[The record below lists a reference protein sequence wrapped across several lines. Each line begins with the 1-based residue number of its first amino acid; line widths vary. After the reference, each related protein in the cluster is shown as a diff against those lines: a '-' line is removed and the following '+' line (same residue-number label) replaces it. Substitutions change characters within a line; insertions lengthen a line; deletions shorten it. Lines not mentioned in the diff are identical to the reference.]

1 MNILSTIVPVFSVIF
16 LGWMVHQRGFI
27 PKDFLGP
34 ANRLVYYLAIP
45 AMIFRAVAK
54 TSFHHSFNV
63 PVIGVALLSMLLI
76 FFIAWSSGLLL
87 RTAGGRLAT
96 FVQSSFHCNI
106 GYIGLAISYY
116 YLGAE
121 GFARSGIAG
130 GFLMILQNFLAVVI
144 LSFYGTQKGK
154 RPDSGSVLV
163 RIFGNP
169 IILSAGAGIL
179 FSLFAL
185 PVPLVVARI
194 LDILSGLALPMALL
208 LIGASLSPDGMKDH
222 FPLVGGSTFLKLLLL
237 PGLAFVF
244 YHLLD
249 TPPEEYLPA
258 LILLASPSATI
269 TYILARQMRGDPE
282 LAVTAISTSTI
293 LSALTFTLWLNL

>member
-1 MNILSTIVPVFSVIF
+1 MNILSTIIPVFTVIF
-16 LGWMVHQRGFI
+16 LGWIVHQRGFI

-54 TSFHHSFNV
+54 TSFHQSFNV
-63 PVIGVALLSMLLI
+63 PVIGIALLSMLLI
-76 FFIAWSSGLLL
+76 FFAAWASGLLF
-87 RTAGGRLAT
+87 RVAGGRLAT

-116 YLGAE
+116 YLGGE

-130 GFLMILQNFLAVVI
+130 GFLMMLQNFLAVVI
-144 LSFYGTQKGK
+144 LTFYGTRKGK
-154 RPDSGSVLV
+154 RIDGGSVLV
-163 RIFGNP
+163 RVFGNP

-185 PVPLVVARI
+185 PIPIVIARI

-208 LIGASLSPDGMKDH
+208 LIGASLSPNGMKNH
-222 FPLVGGSTFLKLLLL
+222 LPMVSGTTFLKLLLL
-237 PGLAFVF
+237 PGLAFAF
-244 YHLLD
+244 YYLLE
-249 TPPEEYLPA
+249 TPPEKYLPA

-269 TYILARQMRGDPE
+269 TYILARQMNGDPE
-282 LAVTAISTSTI
+282 LAVTAISASTI
-293 LSALTFTLWLNL
+293 LSAATFAVWLNL